1 MTAPAALL
9 LVLALSSQDKPAE
22 LVLRGGRLERGAG
35 APEGGGLILVAG
47 GMIRS
52 VGPEGEA
59 PPSGALLIEVAKT
72 AVITPG
78 FVDLH
83 SHLGSAFDVEEST
96 EAVTPEMKAVEAFTS
111 RHPDVLAALSSG
123 VTTVAIAPGNGNLVG
138 GKIGLVKVNGLR
150 YDRALYRDAVALK
163 VSLGREAL
171 RRDREPTS
179 LMGAAAKLRELLG
192 GQNGGL
198 PSLPLFIHAST
209 SDEIESV
216 LALRAVFPREIVL
229 VHAKGAGEM
238 AERLAAA
245 GVPVAFGPLTVDDP
259 KEVLEAPG
267 KLARAGVRLAFVSD
281 APWTALEHLR
291 TTAALAMKYGL
302 PREAALQAL
311 FVTPAEL
318 LGLGKRLGTLEPGK
332 EADLVVWSGDPLSLF
347 SSVEFVVVGGKI
359 TYRKDPER

>member
-1 MTAPAALL
+1 MTAGTALVLL
-9 LVLALSSQDKPAE
+9 LALRSQDKPPE
-22 LVLRGGRLERGAG
+22 LVLRGGRLERGT
-35 APEGGGLILVAG
+35 PVPREGGVIVVAG
-47 GMIRS
+47 GLIRS

-59 PPSGALLIEVAKT
+59 PPPGASVIDVSKS

-78 FVDLH
+78 LIDLH

-96 EAVTPEMKAVEAFTS
+96 ESVTPEVKAVEAFTS
-111 RHPDVLAALSSG
+111 RHPDVLASLSSG
-123 VTTVAIAPGNGNLVG
+123 VTTAAIAPGNGNLVG

-150 YDRALYRDAVALK
+150 YDQALYRDAVALK

-179 LMGAAAKLRELLG
+179 LMGAAAKLRDLLG
-192 GQNGGL
+192 GQSGGL

-216 LALRAVFPREIVL
+216 LALRGEIRQKIVL
-229 VHAKGAGEM
+229 LHARGAGPM

-259 KEVLEAPG
+259 SEVLEAPG
-267 KLARAGVRLAFVSD
+267 KLARAGVRLAFVTD

-291 TTAALAMKYGL
+291 TTAALAVKYGL
-302 PREAALQAL
+302 SREAALQAL
-311 FVTPAEL
+311 LVTPAEL
-318 LGLGKRLGTLEPGK
+318 LGLGKSLGPLEPGK

-347 SSVEFVVVGGKI
+347 SSVEVVVVGGKV
-359 TYRKDPER
+359 TYRKDKER